1 MAKHAT
7 VAINAKDI
15 HIVLGAK
22 GGIGKTYVSSILA
35 QYAQHKQSPMKVRDL
50 DQSNSML
57 ARIPS
62 LDAREVD
69 LLSDGKFDS
78 AKMDA
83 FLGDI
88 MQEPGPYL
96 IDVGASTFTEV
107 WRYLTKY
114 GILQGIEAEGFRL
127 IVHAVVVGGP
137 EMADVLSGFS
147 EMAEQTT
154 SRNVVVWLNPV
165 RGPIR
170 RDGKNFEHFA
180 AYRSAEEKVLAVVSM
195 NDADEATVRDLHRLA
210 QDNETLL
217 TLDKSEVYPFFMKR
231 RLQTYRNELFEQL
244 DRVWSLINGAERVL
258 A

>member
-88 MQEPGPYL
+88 MQEPGP
-96 IDVGASTFTEV
+96 
-107 WRYLTKY
+107 
-114 GILQGIEAEGFRL
+114 
-127 IVHAVVVGGP
+127 
-137 EMADVLSGFS
+137 
-147 EMAEQTT
+147 
-154 SRNVVVWLNPV
+154 
-165 RGPIR
+165 
-170 RDGKNFEHFA
+170 
-180 AYRSAEEKVLAVVSM
+180 
-195 NDADEATVRDLHRLA
+195 
-210 QDNETLL
+210 
-217 TLDKSEVYPFFMKR
+217 
-231 RLQTYRNELFEQL
+231 
-244 DRVWSLINGAERVL
+244 
-258 A
+258 